1 MPGRLRTALTRE
13 SAGSAWTDA
22 DELGRRALLAE
33 ILARISRDA
42 LEAEGLEQ
50 TLQSIVDCL
59 VQHLPVQIAS
69 ILLLDDSGA
78 NFIREVWA
86 GDLLLTP
93 VADGA
98 WPVTQGASGRCAR
111 TGEPQLIEDTDND
124 PDYLPGHPTV
134 RSEYL
139 VPIRHRRH
147 LLGVL
152 NLESTEKG
160 FFVTPVCAMFD
171 AVAAQVAGAIH
182 LASVVRDL
190 EEANRRLRELSLVD
204 GLTGAANRRAFDL
217 HLRETWK
224 RAATDGAQLALLLL
238 DADWFKLLN
247 DSEGHPH
254 GDECL
259 RVLVRICAETVTAD
273 AMAID
278 QCSSGASSTY
288 DRQVARVGG
297 EELAVLL
304 PRTGLAQ
311 AARVAEVIRERIA
324 HRRLSHRGSPLLP
337 YVTVSIGVSAARPR
351 SDRDATALVAAAD
364 RALYAAKRAG
374 RNRVERRRC
383 R

>member
-1 MPGRLRTALTRE
+1 MPGNLRNALTRE
-13 SAGSAWTDA
+13 SAGSSWTGA

-33 ILARISRDA
+33 ILAQISRDA

-69 ILLLDDSGA
+69 ILLLDEAGA
-78 NFIREVWA
+78 NFISEVWA
-86 GDLLLTP
+86 GDLLLAP
-93 VADGA
+93 VAAGA

-111 TGEPQLIEDTDND
+111 TGQPQLIEDTDND
-124 PDYLPGHPTV
+124 PDYLPGHPNV
-134 RSEYL
+134 HSEYL
-139 VPIRHRRH
+139 VPIRHRRRM
-147 LLGVL
+147 LGVL
-152 NLESTEKG
+152 NLESTEQG
-160 FFVTPVCAMFD
+160 FFIAPVRVLFD
-171 AVAAQVAGAIH
+171 AVAAQIAGAIH

-190 EEANRRLRELSLVD
+190 EEANQRLRQLSLVD
-204 GLTGAANRRAFDL
+204 ALTGAANRRAFDL
-217 HLRETWK
+217 NLREAWDL
-224 RAATDGAQLALLLL
+224 AATDGEQLALLLL

-259 RVLVRICAETVTAD
+259 RMLARICAETICAEGV
-273 AMAID
+273 
-278 QCSSGASSTY
+278 GAETPGAEAGRMRE
-288 DRQVARVGG
+288 RQVARYGG

-311 AARVAEVIRERIA
+311 AARVAEAIRERVA
-324 HRRLSHRGSPLLP
+324 GERLSHRGSPLLP

-351 SDRDATALVAAAD
+351 TERDATALVAAAD